1 MSDTSGGDRAAHEPL
16 QRFGDY
22 QLVRKIA
29 QGGMA
34 EIFLGRRVGIAGF
47 EKKLVIKRMIDRL
60 ASSPE
65 FVTMFL
71 DEARIAARLDHP
83 NIAQITDF
91 GVIDSW
97 YYIAM
102 EYVPGEDLRNI
113 LRVCADGGTLLPIPV
128 ALKIALGVSD
138 ALE

>member
-1 MSDTSGGDRAAHEPL
+1 MTEVPALEPL

-34 EIFLGRRVGIAGF
+34 EIFLARRIGIAGF

-60 ASSPE
+60 AQSPR

-71 DEARIAARLDHP
+71 D
-83 NIAQITDF
+83 
-91 GVIDSW
+91 
-97 YYIAM
+97 
-102 EYVPGEDLRNI
+102 
-113 LRVCADGGTLLPIPV
+113 
-128 ALKIALGVSD
+128 
-138 ALE
+138 